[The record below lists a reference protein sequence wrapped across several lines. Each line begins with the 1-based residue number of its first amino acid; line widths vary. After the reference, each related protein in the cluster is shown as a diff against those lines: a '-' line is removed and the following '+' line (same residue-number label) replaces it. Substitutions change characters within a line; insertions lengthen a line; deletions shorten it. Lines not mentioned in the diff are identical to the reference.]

1 MPARLPSLLTVVLVA
16 LATAPALAQPSAPAA
31 TPAASA
37 YDAPDTWLCRPGRAD
52 LCSTPQAV
60 TTLGTDGQRSVQTL
74 QAQADAP
81 IDCFY
86 VYPTISQDP
95 NPHSTLQPGPGEQRA
110 VAQQFAPFA
119 SVCRPFAPMY
129 RQITLAGLRAA
140 MSGNPAGV
148 NPEMA
153 IEDVR
158 AAWRHYLAHDNK
170 GRGVVLVGHSQGSR
184 MLLELLKRD
193 VDGQPVQQRLVSAL
207 LIGFNVMV
215 PAGADTGGAL
225 PTLPLCRSAAHTG
238 CVVSYAT
245 FRETSPPPGNARFG
259 RSTTAGAEVACTD
272 PVRLSGQPLRS
283 MLPREANLL
292 GQPVLR
298 AEWAQGLEGVT
309 TPFVNLPGLLSAR
322 CVKDGGAHY
331 LALGL
336 DGTPRDSRPRDVPGD
351 IVVNDRTWDDWGL
364 HLIDVNVVMGNLLD
378 LVRQQGAAWLA
389 KAR

>member
-1 MPARLPSLLTVVLVA
+1 MQVLK
-16 LATAPALAQPSAPAA
+16 P
-31 TPAASA
+31 
-37 YDAPDTWLCRPGRAD
+37 
-52 LCSTPQAV
+52 
-60 TTLGTDGQRSVQTL
+60 
-74 QAQADAP
+74 QADAP

-140 MSGNPAGV
+140 MAGNPAGV

-158 AAWRHYLAHDNK
+158 AAWRHYLANDNQ

-215 PAGADTGGAL
+215 PAGADTGGSL
-225 PTLPLCRSAAHTG
+225 PTLPLCRSGTQTG
-238 CVVSYAT
+238 CVVAYST
-245 FRETSPPPGNARFG
+245 FRETSPPPANARFG
-259 RSTTAGAEVACTD
+259 RSNTPGTEVACTD

-283 MLPREANLL
+283 LLAREANLL

-309 TPFVNLPGLLSAR
+309 TPFVNLPGLMRTA
-322 CVKDGGAHY
+322 CVKDGAAHY

-336 DGTPRDSRPRDVPGD
+336 DGNGRGSLPRDVPGD

-378 LVRQQGAAWLA
+378 LVRQQSAAWKA
-389 KAR
+389 KAN

>member
-1 MPARLPSLLTVVLVA
+1 MPTRVYSLLTLLLGAIAV
-16 LATAPALAQPSAPAA
+16 APALAQPTPDA
-31 TPAASA
+31 T
-37 YDAPDTWLCRPGRAD
+37 YDAPETWLCRPGRAD
-52 LCSTPQAV
+52 LCSADQAV
-60 TTLGTDGQRSVQTL
+60 TTLTADGQRTVQVL
-74 QAQADAP
+74 KPQADAP

-129 RQITLAGLRAA
+129 RQVTLAGLRAA

-158 AAWRHYLAHDNK
+158 AAWRHYLANDNK

-215 PAGADTGGAL
+215 PAGADTGGSL
-225 PTLPLCRSAAHTG
+225 PTLPLCRTGAQTG
-238 CVVSYAT
+238 CVVAYST
-245 FRETSPPPGNARFG
+245 FRETSPPPLNSRFG
-259 RSTTAGAEVACTD
+259 RSTAASAEVACTD

-283 MLPREANLL
+283 MLVREANLL

-298 AEWAQGLEGVT
+298 AAWAQGLEGVT
-309 TPFVNLPGLLSAR
+309 TPFVNLPGLMR
-322 CVKDGGAHY
+322 TTCVKDGAAHS
-331 LALGL
+331 LALGFESTGRGSL
-336 DGTPRDSRPRDVPGD
+336 PRDVPGD
-351 IVVNDRTWDDWGL
+351 ILVNNRTLDDWGL
-364 HLIDVNVVMGNLLD
+364 HLVDMNVVMGNLLD
-378 LVRQQGAAWLA
+378 LVRQQGISWTTKA
-389 KAR
+389 K

>member
-1 MPARLPSLLTVVLVA
+1 MHARISSLLTVLLGAFAV
-16 LATAPALAQPSAPAA
+16 APALAQPAPTAH
-31 TPAASA
+31 
-37 YDAPDTWLCRPGRAD
+37 YDAPETWLCRPGRTE
-52 LCSTPQAV
+52 LCSTEQSL
-60 TTLGTDGQRSVQTL
+60 TTLTTDGQRTVQVL
-74 QAQADAP
+74 KPQADAP

-140 MSGNPAGV
+140 MAGNPAGV

-158 AAWRHYLAHDNK
+158 AAWRHYLANDNQ

-215 PAGADTGGAL
+215 PAGADTGGSL
-225 PTLPLCRSAAHTG
+225 PTLPLCRSGTQTG
-238 CVVSYAT
+238 CVVAYST
-245 FRETSPPPGNARFG
+245 FRETSPPPANARFG
-259 RSTTAGAEVACTD
+259 RSNTPGTEVACTD

-283 MLPREANLL
+283 LLAREANLL

-309 TPFVNLPGLLSAR
+309 TPFVNLPGLMRTA
-322 CVKDGGAHY
+322 CVKDGAAHY

-336 DGTPRDSRPRDVPGD
+336 DGNGRGSLPRDVPGD

-378 LVRQQGAAWLA
+378 LVRQQSAAWKA
-389 KAR
+389 KAN